1 MLKHGV
7 VRCHNTCPPTVI
19 LRKMK
24 AFENLAILLPFREL
38 KILLTAL
45 TEPAM
50 VRRRDLGT
58 ILKGPDP
65 EAMGKLTITV
75 VI

>member
-1 MLKHGV
+1 M
-7 VRCHNTCPPTVI
+7 R
-19 LRKMK
+19 
-24 AFENLAILLPFREL
+24 AFVYLAILLPFREL